1 MSDNIR
7 NLQHG
12 SADTLGQKA
21 ADAVFPEAGNGKPH
35 HLAAAADG
43 CSTGCR
49 AGQAEN
55 DAKSS
60 RTDRQCQYHTH
71 DDGNDDSHDQRLL
84 NGAPV
89 NDITKLCHDGR
100 NRRPYNDTCSTAG
113 DDRYCRCDQKVQLRF
128 ACRQG
133 TDGNAGKS
141 CDKSG
146 ERITGTAVDKGTI
159 GENGTGDNS
168 SCIGTDHTC
177 SGS

>member
-71 DDGNDDSHDQRLL
+71 DDGNDDSQ
-84 NGAPV
+84 
-89 NDITKLCHDGR
+89 IGR
-100 NRRPYNDTCSTAG
+100 AS
-113 DDRYCRCDQKVQLRF
+113 CR
-128 ACRQG
+128 
-133 TDGNAGKS
+133 
-141 CDKSG
+141 
-146 ERITGTAVDKGTI
+146 ERV
-159 GENGTGDNS
+159 
-168 SCIGTDHTC
+168 
-177 SGS
+177 